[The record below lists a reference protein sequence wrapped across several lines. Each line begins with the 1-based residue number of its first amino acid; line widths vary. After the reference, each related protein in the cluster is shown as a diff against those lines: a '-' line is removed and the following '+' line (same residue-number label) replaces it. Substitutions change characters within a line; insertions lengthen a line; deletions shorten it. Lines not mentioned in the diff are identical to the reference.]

1 MSRSRRRAARSALL
15 PSMPAVAELEFAHKA
30 LQDSID
36 ELNTTVSALK
46 NLENLVENV
55 EENVEKD
62 QQERNR
68 LAKSGTLVL

>member
-1 MSRSRRRAARSALL
+1 MSRSRRRAARSAPL
-15 PSMPAVAELEFAHKA
+15 PISMPAVAELEFAHKA

-46 NLENLVENV
+46 NLV
-55 EENVEKD
+55 ENVEKD

>member
-15 PSMPAVAELEFAHKA
+15 PISMPAVAELEFAHKA

-46 NLENLVENV
+46 NLVENV